1 MLCKGIQSAQLSPFF
16 FCFSESEGA
25 AICLFVTDHINQ
37 PFKSV
42 DVLSED
48 LKHYVFVVI
57 AGFGDQI
64 EGRSID

>member
-1 MLCKGIQSAQLSPFF
+1 M
-16 FCFSESEGA
+16 
-25 AICLFVTDHINQ
+25 FVTDHINQ

-48 LKHYVFVVI
+48 LKHCVFEVI